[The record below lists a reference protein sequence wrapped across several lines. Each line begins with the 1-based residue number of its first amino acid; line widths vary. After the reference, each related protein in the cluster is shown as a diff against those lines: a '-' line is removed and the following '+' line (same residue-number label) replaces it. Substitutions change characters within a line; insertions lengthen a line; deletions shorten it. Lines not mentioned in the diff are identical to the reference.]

1 MQDPVLSVHAECRD
15 NAQCIFENESML
27 VELTIKNVSTKPIGV
42 PVEFLGQKGP
52 HCVLIDTETR
62 EEFQLNPPP
71 PPDLSLK
78 KKLTQIP
85 PGGSIRIEQLVPSG
99 AIKEFRERMVDL
111 TAKFVIIVPVKVEGM
126 ESPVRQ
132 IASTTLRILGRD
144 TAERN
149 DK

>member
-1 MQDPVLSVHAECRD
+1 
-15 NAQCIFENESML
+15 
-27 VELTIKNVSTKPIGV
+27 
-42 PVEFLGQKGP
+42 
-52 HCVLIDTETR
+52 
-62 EEFQLNPPP
+62 
-71 PPDLSLK
+71 
-78 KKLTQIP
+78 
-85 PGGSIRIEQLVPSG
+85 
-99 AIKEFRERMVDL
+99 MVDL